1 MKLQTKINNLKKISA
16 GLLTLIILTACG
28 QMGSGVAIGEN
39 EISSAQIQKYVDEIL
54 SERAKVDTSQMN
66 LESGAQLSR
75 TQAQFQI
82 ITNILDQ
89 VIADKKITITPAD
102 VAARRAE
109 IVLQQGGEDQMP
121 QALVSASLA
130 PSNLDKYIKIIM
142 ISEKLNE
149 FIIAEGATPE
159 SAGDVLTKIVTDTA
173 KKLGVSVNE
182 RYGKWNPETA
192 SIEEADNTDG
202 AVTPVP

>member
-16 GLLTLIILTACG
+16 GLITLIILTACG

>member
-28 QMGSGVAIGEN
+28 QMGSGVAIGETK
-39 EISSAQIQKYVDEIL
+39 ISSAQIQKYVDEIL
-54 SERAKVDTSQMN
+54 TERAKVDTSQMN

-182 RYGKWNPETA
+182 RYGKWNPDTA

>member
-28 QMGSGVAIGEN
+28 QMGSGVAIGETK
-39 EISSAQIQKYVDEIL
+39 ISSAQIQKYVDEIL
-54 SERAKVDTSQMN
+54 TERAKVDTSQMN

>member
-28 QMGSGVAIGEN
+28 QMGSGVAIGET

>member
-28 QMGSGVAIGEN
+28 QMGSGVAIGET

-89 VIADKKITITPAD
+89 VIADKKISITPAD

-159 SAGDVLTKIVTDTA
+159 SAGEVLTKLVTDTA

>member
-28 QMGSGVAIGEN
+28 QMGSGVAIGETK
-39 EISSAQIQKYVDEIL
+39 ISSAQIQKYVDEIL
-54 SERAKVDTSQMN
+54 TERAKVDTWQMN

-182 RYGKWNPETA
+182 RYGKWNPDTA

>member
-1 MKLQTKINNLKKISA
+1 MKLQTEINNLKKISA

-28 QMGSGVAIGEN
+28 QMGSGVAIGETK
-39 EISSAQIQKYVDEIL
+39 ISSAQIQKYVDEIL
-54 SERAKVDTSQMN
+54 TERAKVDTSQMN

>member
-54 SERAKVDTSQMN
+54 TERAKVDTSQMN

-182 RYGKWNPETA
+182 RYGKWNPDTA

>member
-1 MKLQTKINNLKKISA
+1 MKLQTEINNLKKISA

-28 QMGSGVAIGEN
+28 QMGSGVAIGETK
-39 EISSAQIQKYVDEIL
+39 ISSAQIQKYVDEIL

>member
-28 QMGSGVAIGEN
+28 QMGSGVAIGDT

-66 LESGAQLSR
+66 LESGVQLNR

-82 ITNILDQ
+82 ITNVLDQ
-89 VIADKKITITPAD
+89 VIADKKISITPAD

>member
-1 MKLQTKINNLKKISA
+1 MKLRKKINNLKKISA
-16 GLLTLIILTACG
+16 GLLSLIILTACG
-28 QMGSGVAIGEN
+28 QIGSGVAIGDT

-89 VIADKKITITPAD
+89 VIADKKISITPAD

-159 SAGDVLTKIVTDTA
+159 SAGEVLTKLVTDTA

>member
-28 QMGSGVAIGEN
+28 QMGSGVAIGET

-66 LESGAQLSR
+66 LESGAQLNR

-89 VIADKKITITPAD
+89 VIADKKISITPAD

-159 SAGDVLTKIVTDTA
+159 SAGEVLTKLVTDTA

>member
-1 MKLQTKINNLKKISA
+1 LQTKINNLKKISA

-28 QMGSGVAIGEN
+28 QMGSGVAIGETK
-39 EISSAQIQKYVDEIL
+39 ISSAQIQKYVDEIL

-182 RYGKWNPETA
+182 RYGKWNPDTA

>member
-1 MKLQTKINNLKKISA
+1 MKLQTKMNNLKKISA

-28 QMGSGVAIGEN
+28 QMGSGVAIGET

-89 VIADKKITITPAD
+89 VIADKKISITPAD

-159 SAGDVLTKIVTDTA
+159 SAGEVLTKLVTDTA

>member
-1 MKLQTKINNLKKISA
+1 MKLKMKFTNVKKLTA
-16 GLLTLIILTACG
+16 GLLALLVLTSCG
-28 QMGSGVAIGEN
+28 QMGSGVSIGETQ
-39 EISSAQIQKYVDEIL
+39 ISSAQIQKYVDEIL
-54 SERAKVDTSQMN
+54 TERAKVDTSQMN

-89 VIADKKITITPAD
+89 VIADKKISITPAD

-121 QALVSASLA
+121 AALVSASLA

-149 FIIAEGATPE
+149 VVIAEGATAE
-159 SAGDVLTKIVTDTA
+159 SAGEVVTKIVTDTA

-182 RYGKWNPETA
+182 RYGKWNPGTA

>member
-1 MKLQTKINNLKKISA
+1 MKLQTKMNNLKEISA

-28 QMGSGVAIGEN
+28 QMGSGVAIGET

-89 VIADKKITITPAD
+89 VIADKKISITPAD

-159 SAGDVLTKIVTDTA
+159 SAGEVLTKLVTDTA

>member
-28 QMGSGVAIGEN
+28 QMGSGVAIGETK
-39 EISSAQIQKYVDEIL
+39 ISSAQIQKYVDEIL

-159 SAGDVLTKIVTDTA
+159 SAGDVFTKIVTDTA

>member
-28 QMGSGVAIGEN
+28 QMGSGVAIGET

-149 FIIAEGATPE
+149 FLIAEGATAE
-159 SAGDVLTKIVTDTA
+159 SAGEVLTKLVTDTA

>member
-28 QMGSGVAIGEN
+28 QMGSGVAIGET

-54 SERAKVDTSQMN
+54 TERAKVDTSQMN

>member
-28 QMGSGVAIGEN
+28 QMGSGVAIGET

-89 VIADKKITITPAD
+89 VITDKKISITPAD

-159 SAGDVLTKIVTDTA
+159 SAGDVLTKLVTDTA

>member
-1 MKLQTKINNLKKISA
+1 MKLQTKINNLKRISA

-28 QMGSGVAIGEN
+28 QMGSGVAIGETK
-39 EISSAQIQKYVDEIL
+39 ISSAQIQKYVDEIL

>member
-28 QMGSGVAIGEN
+28 QMGSGVAIGET

-82 ITNILDQ
+82 ITKILDQ
-89 VIADKKITITPAD
+89 VITDKKISITPAD

>member
-28 QMGSGVAIGEN
+28 QMGSGVAIGET

-182 RYGKWNPETA
+182 RYGKWNPDTA

>member
-1 MKLQTKINNLKKISA
+1 MKLQTKINNLKRISA

-28 QMGSGVAIGEN
+28 QMGSGVAIGET

-89 VIADKKITITPAD
+89 VIADKKISITPAD

-159 SAGDVLTKIVTDTA
+159 SAGDVLTKLVTDTA

>member
-1 MKLQTKINNLKKISA
+1 MKLRTKINNLKKISA

-28 QMGSGVAIGEN
+28 QMGSGVAIGET

-89 VIADKKITITPAD
+89 VIADKKISITPAD

-159 SAGDVLTKIVTDTA
+159 SAGDVLTKLVTDTA